1 VAKGFPPGTMPQDFG
16 DKLSSDEL
24 DALVEYLL
32 KAQK

>member
-1 VAKGFPPGTMPQDFG
+1 MPQDFG
-16 DKLSSDEL
+16 DKLSPDDL

>member
-1 VAKGFPPGTMPQDFG
+1 MPGIMPQDFG
-16 DKLSSDEL
+16 TKLSPDEI